1 MNDLE
6 QLVTLSRQIG
16 IEAELPAGD
25 LVCAFVGEWNAG
37 KSSLLN
43 ALTGVGLPA
52 RPTSTTRTLVRLSR
66 ATTDEA
72 SASLTTMDGEHTTFS
87 GLAALD
93 VLQRS
98 MEHLAE
104 ITLQA
109 PGLDIPPGVVF
120 VDTPGFND
128 QDQLASTRAETVQA
142 DVVVFVLQAI
152 GSVINQTQMD
162 FINQVLLT
170 KGSLEDILFVVTHA
184 DLLDHPGE
192 RDEIAARYRSLFGD
206 QAADRLFLVSIP
218 DQGGLAPFKQRL
230 YDHLNERLPHLLLDR
245 RRRLGTQLAVKL
257 RQEVERR
264 QALLAVQRDQS
275 AEQIRNLE
283 EQISMARQREREQRQ
298 ALRDKF
304 RHRLRE
310 TEGQIGNATDRTIAV
325 IERQMLGMSL
335 EQLQA
340 KGTVERI
347 FEEALQADFK
357 TEVDKYL
364 QEFMQSL
371 QADVD
376 GAQRF
381 SSDLLRGLAI
391 NLPVYDSPLVKI
403 SAEHLLPIAAIGS
416 IAIFGWLSIPTMIL
430 GYLALKSRD
439 MGLTRADRTG
449 FFDKI
454 LESGQNMMTG
464 AYRQAVGMAVA
475 RAITG
480 YRDQVIE
487 YLQETVSTVTER
499 ALAQINGVE
508 TLEHSYWQL
517 RNSTDL
523 VEQEA
528 LLDQIRYA
536 LTARDINQPA

>member
-1 MNDLE
+1 
-6 QLVTLSRQIG
+6 
-16 IEAELPAGD
+16 
-25 LVCAFVGEWNAG
+25 
-37 KSSLLN
+37 
-43 ALTGVGLPA
+43 
-52 RPTSTTRTLVRLSR
+52 
-66 ATTDEA
+66 
-72 SASLTTMDGEHTTFS
+72 MDGEHTSFS

-128 QDQLASTRAETVQA
+128 QDQIASTRAETVQA

-192 RDEIAARYRSLFGD
+192 RDEIAERYRTLFGD

-218 DQGGLAPFKQRL
+218 DQAGVAPFKLRL

-245 RRRLGTQLAVKL
+245 RRRLGKQLALKL

-275 AEQIRNLE
+275 AEQIHNLE
-283 EQISMARQREREQRQ
+283 EQISGARQREREQRQ
-298 ALRDKF
+298 ALRDKY
-304 RHRLRE
+304 RQRLRE
-310 TEGQIGNATDRTIAV
+310 TERQIGDAADRTIDV

-381 SSDLLRGLAI
+381 SSDLLRSLAI
-391 NLPVYDSPLVKI
+391 NLPAYDSPLVKI

-416 IAIFGWLSIPTMIL
+416 IALFGWLSIPTLVL
-430 GYLALKSRD
+430 GYLALKARD
-439 MGLTRADRTG
+439 IGLTRADRTG
-449 FFDKI
+449 IFDKI

-464 AYRQAVGMAVA
+464 AYRQAVGMAIA

-480 YRDQVIE
+480 YRDQVIDF
-487 YLQETVSTVTER
+487 LQQTVTTVTDR

-528 LLDQIRYA
+528 LLDQISYA
-536 LTARDINQPA
+536 LTASDINQPD

>member
-1 MNDLE
+1 MNHLE

-72 SASLTTMDGEHTTFS
+72 SASLTTLDGEHTTFS

-98 MEHLAE
+98 MEHLTE

-245 RRRLGTQLAVKL
+245 RRRLGKQLAVKL

-275 AEQIRNLE
+275 AEQIHNLE
-283 EQISMARQREREQRQ
+283 EQISVARQREREQRQ
-298 ALRDKF
+298 ALRDKY
-304 RHRLRE
+304 RQRLRE
-310 TEGQIGNATDRTIAV
+310 TERQIGDAADRTIDM

-347 FEEALQADFK
+347 FEEVLQADFK
-357 TEVDKYL
+357 TAVDKYL

-371 QADVD
+371 QGDVD

-391 NLPVYDSPLVKI
+391 DLPAYDSPLVKI

-416 IAIFGWLSIPTMIL
+416 IALFGWLSIPTLVM
-430 GYLALKSRD
+430 GYLALKARD

-449 FFDKI
+449 LFDKI
-454 LESGQNMMTG
+454 LESGQNLMTG

-480 YRDQVIE
+480 YRDQVIDF
-487 YLQETVSTVTER
+487 LQQTVSTVTER

-536 LTARDINQPA
+536 LAANEINQPA

>member
-1 MNDLE
+1 MNHLE

-128 QDQLASTRAETVQA
+128 QDQIASTRAETVQA

-192 RDEIAARYRSLFGD
+192 RDEIAERYRTLFGD

-218 DQGGLAPFKQRL
+218 DQAGVAPFKLRL

-245 RRRLGTQLAVKL
+245 RRRLGKQLALKL

-275 AEQIRNLE
+275 AEQIHNLE
-283 EQISMARQREREQRQ
+283 EQISGARQREREQRQ
-298 ALRDKF
+298 ALRDKY
-304 RHRLRE
+304 RQRLRE
-310 TEGQIGNATDRTIAV
+310 TERQIGDAADRTIDV

-381 SSDLLRGLAI
+381 SSDLLRSLAI
-391 NLPVYDSPLVKI
+391 NLPAYDSPLVKI

-416 IAIFGWLSIPTMIL
+416 IALFGWLSIPTLIL
-430 GYLALKSRD
+430 GYLAFKSRD

-449 FFDKI
+449 LFDKI
-454 LESGQNMMTG
+454 LESGQNLMTG

-480 YRDQVIE
+480 YRDQVIDF
-487 YLQETVSTVTER
+487 LQQTVSTVTER

-536 LTARDINQPA
+536 LAANEINQPA

>member
-1 MNDLE
+1 MNNLE

-37 KSSLLN
+37 KSSLIN

-72 SASLTTMDGEHTTFS
+72 SASITAMDGEHTSFS

-128 QDQLASTRAETVQA
+128 QDQIASTRAETVQA

-170 KGSLEDILFVVTHA
+170 KGSLEDILFIVTHA

-192 RDEIAARYRSLFGD
+192 RDEIAERYRTLFGD

-218 DQGGLAPFKQRL
+218 DQAGVAPFKLRL

-245 RRRLGTQLAVKL
+245 RRRLGKQLALKL

-275 AEQIRNLE
+275 AEQIHNLE
-283 EQISMARQREREQRQ
+283 EQISGARQREREQRQ
-298 ALRDKF
+298 ALRDKY
-304 RHRLRE
+304 RQRLRE
-310 TEGQIGNATDRTIAV
+310 TERQIGDAADRTIDV

-381 SSDLLRGLAI
+381 SSDLLRSLAI
-391 NLPVYDSPLVKI
+391 NLPAYDSPLVKI

-416 IAIFGWLSIPTMIL
+416 IALFGWLSIPTLIL
-430 GYLALKSRD
+430 GYLAFKSRD

-449 FFDKI
+449 LFDKI
-454 LESGQNMMTG
+454 LESGQNLMTG

-480 YRDQVIE
+480 YRDQVIDF
-487 YLQETVSTVTER
+487 LQQTVSTVTER

-536 LTARDINQPA
+536 LTASDINLPA

>member
-1 MNDLE
+1 MNHLE

-37 KSSLLN
+37 KSSLIN

-72 SASLTTMDGEHTTFS
+72 SASITAMDGEHTSFS

-128 QDQLASTRAETVQA
+128 QDQIASTRAETVQA

-192 RDEIAARYRSLFGD
+192 RDEIAERYRTLFGD

-218 DQGGLAPFKQRL
+218 DQAGVAPFKLRL

-245 RRRLGTQLAVKL
+245 RRRLGKQLALKL

-275 AEQIRNLE
+275 AEQIHNLE
-283 EQISMARQREREQRQ
+283 EQISGARQREREQRQ
-298 ALRDKF
+298 ALRDKY
-304 RHRLRE
+304 RQRLRE
-310 TEGQIGNATDRTIAV
+310 TERQIGDAADRTIDV

-381 SSDLLRGLAI
+381 SSDLLRSLAI
-391 NLPVYDSPLVKI
+391 NLPAYDSPLVKI

-416 IAIFGWLSIPTMIL
+416 IALFGWLSIPTLIL
-430 GYLALKSRD
+430 GYLAFKSRD

-449 FFDKI
+449 LFDKI
-454 LESGQNMMTG
+454 LESGQNLMTG

-480 YRDQVIE
+480 YRDQVIDF
-487 YLQETVSTVTER
+487 LQQTVSTVTER

-536 LTARDINQPA
+536 LTASDINLPA

>member
-1 MNDLE
+1 MNHLE

-128 QDQLASTRAETVQA
+128 QDQIASTRAETVQA

-192 RDEIAARYRSLFGD
+192 RDEIAERYRTLFGD

-218 DQGGLAPFKQRL
+218 DQAGVAPFKLRL

-245 RRRLGTQLAVKL
+245 RRRLGKQLALKL

-275 AEQIRNLE
+275 AEQIHNLE
-283 EQISMARQREREQRQ
+283 EQISGARQREREQRQ
-298 ALRDKF
+298 ALRDKY
-304 RHRLRE
+304 RQRLRE
-310 TEGQIGNATDRTIAV
+310 TERQIGDAADRTIDV

-381 SSDLLRGLAI
+381 SSDLLRSLAI
-391 NLPVYDSPLVKI
+391 NLPAYDSPLVKI

-416 IAIFGWLSIPTMIL
+416 IALFGWLSIPTLIL
-430 GYLALKSRD
+430 GYLAFKSRD

-449 FFDKI
+449 LFDKI
-454 LESGQNMMTG
+454 LESGQNLMTG

-475 RAITG
+475 RALTG
-480 YRDQVIE
+480 YRDQVIDF
-487 YLQETVSTVTER
+487 LQQTVSTVTER

-536 LTARDINQPA
+536 LTASDINLPA

>member
-1 MNDLE
+1 MNHLE

-128 QDQLASTRAETVQA
+128 QDQIASTRAETVQA

-245 RRRLGTQLAVKL
+245 RRRLGKQLAVKL

-275 AEQIRNLE
+275 AEQIHNLE
-283 EQISMARQREREQRQ
+283 EQISGARQREREQRQ
-298 ALRDKF
+298 ALRDKY
-304 RHRLRE
+304 RQRLRE
-310 TEGQIGNATDRTIAV
+310 TERQIGDAADRTIDV

-381 SSDLLRGLAI
+381 SSDLLRSLAI
-391 NLPVYDSPLVKI
+391 NLPAYDSPLVKI

-416 IAIFGWLSIPTMIL
+416 IALFGWLSIPTLVM
-430 GYLALKSRD
+430 GYLALKARD

-449 FFDKI
+449 LFDKI
-454 LESGQNMMTG
+454 LESGQNLMTG

-480 YRDQVIE
+480 YRDQVIDF
-487 YLQETVSTVTER
+487 LQQTVSTVTER

-536 LTARDINQPA
+536 LAANEINQPA

>member
-1 MNDLE
+1 MNHLE

-128 QDQLASTRAETVQA
+128 QDQIASTRAETVQA

-192 RDEIAARYRSLFGD
+192 RDEIAERYRTLFGD

-218 DQGGLAPFKQRL
+218 DQAGVAPFKLRL

-245 RRRLGTQLAVKL
+245 RRRLGKQLALKL

-275 AEQIRNLE
+275 AEQIHNLE
-283 EQISMARQREREQRQ
+283 EQISGARQREREQRQ
-298 ALRDKF
+298 ALRDKY
-304 RHRLRE
+304 RQRLRE
-310 TEGQIGNATDRTIAV
+310 TERQIGDAADRTIDV

-381 SSDLLRGLAI
+381 SSDLLRSLAI
-391 NLPVYDSPLVKI
+391 NLPAYDSPLVKI

-416 IAIFGWLSIPTMIL
+416 IALFGWLSIPTLIL
-430 GYLALKSRD
+430 GYLAFKSRD

-449 FFDKI
+449 LFDKI
-454 LESGQNMMTG
+454 LESGQNLMTG

-480 YRDQVIE
+480 YRDQVIDF
-487 YLQETVSTVTER
+487 LQQTVSTVTER

-536 LTARDINQPA
+536 LTASDINLPA